1 MKQIALRGFPGRR
14 QGGFTLIELM
24 AALVVG
30 LILMGGILQIFISS
44 KNAYTVQEG
53 LARLQEN
60 GRFALDLLSRDIR
73 MAGYMGCPKLV
84 VDPATQRPRNLTSTL
99 NSAEL
104 PYHFAVGLEGFDGA
118 SGYPAYLLS
127 QLGEPPRAGTDAIV
141 VRSVISEAI
150 PVLVPNNATTVY
162 TALTGSLQAGDLLA
176 IADCAKVRVFQAG
189 SITGTGSMLAI
200 THPATGVPGNN
211 PAAWGGAGDQ
221 GDGWFDAG
229 AEVYPVQTRLYY
241 IRRNP
246 DSIPALYL
254 KAGVGSP
261 VELITGVADMQ
272 IRYGVDLAEPDGA
285 VNQYLTAAG
294 VTAASAW
301 PRVISVHLSL
311 LLQTDN
317 NLAETPQPYV
327 FNGVTVTPP
336 ANDRRLRR
344 TFATVITRRNRAF

>member
-1 MKQIALRGFPGRR
+1 MRR
-14 QGGFTLIELM
+14 HRFRHPVDRGFTLIELL

-30 LILMGGILQIFISS
+30 LLLMGGILQIFISS

-60 GRFALDLLSRDIR
+60 GRLALELLSRDIR

-84 VDPATQRPRNLTSTL
+84 VDPATHRPRNLTSTL
-99 NSAEL
+99 DSADL
-104 PYHFAVGLEGFDGA
+104 PYHFVLGLEGFDGA
-118 SGYPAYLLS
+118 AGFPAYLLS
-127 QLGEPPRAGTDAIV
+127 QLGDPPRAGTDAIV
-141 VRSVISEAI
+141 VRSVIGEAI
-150 PVLVPNNATTVY
+150 PVPAPTNATTVY
-162 TALTGSLQAGDLLA
+162 TVMTDSLQAGDLLA

-189 SITGTGSMLAI
+189 SMTAIGSMLAI
-200 THPATGVPGNN
+200 THPAAGAPGND
-211 PAAWGGAGDQ
+211 PAEWGGAGDL
-221 GDGWFDAG
+221 GDGWFDPG

-246 DSIPALYL
+246 DNIPALYL
-254 KAGVGSP
+254 KAGVSSP
-261 VELITGVADMQ
+261 VELVTGVADMQ
-272 IRYGVDLAEPDGA
+272 IHYGVDLAEPDGA

-294 VTAASAW
+294 VMAASAW
-301 PRVISVHLSL
+301 QRVISVHLSL

-317 NLAETPQPYV
+317 NLAETPQPYA

-344 TFATVITRRNRAF
+344 TFSTAIARRNRAF